1 MGASTNRTQ
10 GTGRPTRSAR
20 RGGILA
26 CAGAHARRL
35 ALAAPLLLAGCM
47 VGPNFQS
54 PPAPAASG
62 YTVEPRLQPA
72 VGTAITGGAQQSFI
86 AALDVGGQWWR
97 EFNSPQINAF
107 VEEAVRNHP
116 DVRAAQY
123 ALRAARETALQAQGA
138 LLPQVSGNVSATR
151 EQVTAASGGTTGA
164 PTLYNLYETT
174 VNVSY
179 TLDLFGGIRRQVESA
194 EAQAEYQRFEMEATY
209 LALTANVVTAA
220 ISDASLRA
228 QIAATQ
234 AIIEA
239 EADQLRRVQGQFAV
253 GAVSQADVLAQQ
265 TTLAQT
271 QATLPPLQKQLAQGR
286 NQLMAYLGRLPGQDR
301 GESVS
306 LASLRLPRNL
316 PVSLPSQLVRQ
327 RPDIRQAEATL
338 HQAAATVGVNTAA
351 LLPQITLTPS
361 IASQALTVG
370 QLFTPNG
377 LAWTAAA
384 SITQTL
390 LDGGQLYRTKEAS
403 VAAFEQDYALYQ
415 STVLTAFQNVADA
428 LRAVQYDAATLRA
441 QAAAEQAARDSL
453 TMAQEQFKVGA
464 IGYAIV
470 IEAQQAYQNA
480 VIARIQTQAM
490 RYNDTVALF
499 QALGGGWWNRLDETA
514 DAFPRNGGYLEGP
527 DGPGRAATR
536 PSSVPA
542 PATTGAPA
550 SDPPLTATPG
560 AAKETSR

>member
-1 MGASTNRTQ
+1 MGEGAIRGTQ
-10 GTGRPTRSAR
+10 RYRRAPDALHGAACGRLSALV
-20 RGGILA
+20 GV
-26 CAGAHARRL
+26 
-35 ALAAPLLLAGCM
+35 LLLGGCM
-47 VGPNFQS
+47 VGPNFQP
-54 PPAPAASG
+54 PPAPPVSG
-62 YTVEPRLQPA
+62 YTVEPRLKPA
-72 VGTAITGGAQQSFI
+72 MATDVVGGAPQSFVT
-86 AALDVGGQWWR
+86 ALDVGGQWWR

-123 ALRAARETALQAQGA
+123 ALRAARETALQVRGQF
-138 LLPQVSGNVSATR
+138 LPQVTGNVTATR
-151 EQVTAASGGTTGA
+151 EQITAASGGTTGA

-174 VNVSY
+174 VDVSY

-194 EAQAEYQRFEMEATY
+194 DAQAQYQRFEMEATY
-209 LALTANVVTAA
+209 LTLIANVVTSA
-220 ISDASLRA
+220 ISDASLRD
-228 QIAATQ
+228 QIASTQ
-234 AIIEA
+234 AIVEA
-239 EADQLRRVQGQFAV
+239 ETDQLRRVQRQFEV

-286 NQLMAYLGRLPGQDR
+286 NQLMAYLGRLPSEDR

-306 LASLRLPRNL
+306 LRSLRLPRKL
-316 PVSLPSQLVRQ
+316 PVSLPSDLVRQ

-338 HQAAATVGVNTAA
+338 HQAAATVGVNTAN

-361 IASQALTVG
+361 VSSQALEVG
-370 QLFTPNG
+370 QLFTPTG

-384 SITQTL
+384 SIAQTL
-390 LDGGQLYRTKEAS
+390 MDGAQLYRTKEAS

-428 LRAVQYDAATLRA
+428 LRAVQYDAGTLRA
-441 QAAAEQAARDSL
+441 QALAEQSALDSL
-453 TMAQEQFKVGA
+453 KMAQEQFKVGA

-480 VIARIQTQAM
+480 VIARIQAQAQ

-499 QALGGGWWNRLDETA
+499 QALGGGWWNRVDETA
-514 DAFPRNGGYLEGP
+514 DAVPRNGGYFEGP
-527 DGPGRAATR
+527 DGPALAATR
-536 PSSVPA
+536 PGLP
-542 PATTGAPA
+542 
-550 SDPPLTATPG
+550 DLPPTPEPG
-560 AAKETSR
+560 TAKETSR

>member
-1 MGASTNRTQ
+1 MGEGAIRGTQ
-10 GTGRPTRSAR
+10 RYRRAPDALHRAACGRLSALV
-20 RGGILA
+20 GV
-26 CAGAHARRL
+26 
-35 ALAAPLLLAGCM
+35 LLLGGCM
-47 VGPNFQS
+47 VGPNFQP
-54 PPAPAASG
+54 PPAPAVSG
-62 YTVEPRLQPA
+62 YTVEPRLKPA
-72 VGTAITGGAQQSFI
+72 MATDVVGGAPQNFVT
-86 AALDVGGQWWR
+86 ALDVGGQWWR

-123 ALRAARETALQAQGA
+123 ALRAARETALQVRGQF
-138 LLPQVSGNVSATR
+138 LPQVTGNVTATR
-151 EQVTAASGGTTGA
+151 EQITAASGGTTGA

-174 VNVSY
+174 VDVSY

-194 EAQAEYQRFEMEATY
+194 DAQAKYQRFEMEATY
-209 LALTANVVTAA
+209 LTLIANVVTSA
-220 ISDASLRA
+220 ISDASLRD
-228 QIAATQ
+228 QIASTQ
-234 AIIEA
+234 AIVEA
-239 EADQLRRVQGQFAV
+239 ETDQLRRVQRQFEV

-286 NQLMAYLGRLPGQDR
+286 NQLMAYLGRLPSEDR

-306 LASLRLPRNL
+306 LRSLRLPRKL
-316 PVSLPSQLVRQ
+316 PVSLPSDLVRQ

-338 HQAAATVGVNTAA
+338 HQAAATVGVNTAN

-361 IASQALTVG
+361 VSSQALEVG
-370 QLFTPNG
+370 QLFTPTG

-384 SITQTL
+384 SIAQTL
-390 LDGGQLYRTKEAS
+390 MDGAQLYRTKEAS

-428 LRAVQYDAATLRA
+428 LRAVQYDAGTLRA
-441 QAAAEQAARDSL
+441 QALAEQSALDSL
-453 TMAQEQFKVGA
+453 KMAQEQFKVGA

-480 VIARIQTQAM
+480 VIARIQAQAQ

-499 QALGGGWWNRLDETA
+499 QALGGGWWNRVDETA
-514 DAFPRNGGYLEGP
+514 DAVPRNGGYFEGP
-527 DGPGRAATR
+527 DGPALAATR
-536 PSSVPA
+536 PGLP
-542 PATTGAPA
+542 
-550 SDPPLTATPG
+550 DLPPTPEPG
-560 AAKETSR
+560 TAKETSR

>member
-1 MGASTNRTQ
+1 MGEGAIRGTERHRPAQDAAHRAASGAR
-10 GTGRPTRSAR
+10 GRLSALV
-20 RGGILA
+20 GV
-26 CAGAHARRL
+26 
-35 ALAAPLLLAGCM
+35 LLLGGCM
-47 VGPNFQS
+47 VGPNFQA
-54 PPAPAASG
+54 PPAPPVSG
-62 YTVEPRLQPA
+62 YTVEPRLKPA
-72 VGTAITGGAQQSFI
+72 MATDVAGGAPQSFV
-86 AALDVGGQWWR
+86 AALDVGGKWWR

-123 ALRAARETALQAQGA
+123 ALRAARETALQVRGQF
-138 LLPQVSGNVSATR
+138 LPQVTGNVSATR
-151 EQVTAASGGTTGA
+151 EQITAASGGTTGA

-174 VNVSY
+174 VDVSY

-194 EAQAEYQRFEMEATY
+194 DAQAQYQRFEMEATY
-209 LALTANVVTAA
+209 LTLIANVITSA
-220 ISDASLRA
+220 ITDASLRD

-234 AIIEA
+234 AIVDA
-239 EADQLRRVQGQFAV
+239 ETDQLRRVQRQFEV

-286 NQLMAYLGRLPGQDR
+286 NQLMAYLGRLPSEDR

-306 LASLRLPRNL
+306 LRSLRLPRKL
-316 PVSLPSQLVRQ
+316 PVSLPSDLVRQ

-338 HQAAATVGVNTAA
+338 HEAAATVGVNTAN

-361 IASQALTVG
+361 VSSQALEVG

-384 SITQTL
+384 SIAQTL
-390 LDGGQLYRTKEAS
+390 MDGGQLYRTKEAS
-403 VAAFEQDYALYQ
+403 VATFEQDYALYQ

-428 LRAVQYDAATLRA
+428 LRAVQYDAGTLRA
-441 QAAAEQAARDSL
+441 QALAEQSALDSL
-453 TMAQEQFKVGA
+453 KMAQEQFKVGA

-480 VIARIQTQAM
+480 VIARIQAQAL

-499 QALGGGWWNRLDETA
+499 QALGGGWWNRVDETA
-514 DAFPRNGGYLEGP
+514 DAAPRNGGYFEGP
-527 DGPGRAATR
+527 DGPALAATR
-536 PSSVPA
+536 PGLP
-542 PATTGAPA
+542 
-550 SDPPLTATPG
+550 DLPPTPEPG
-560 AAKETSR
+560 TAKETSR